1 MRVHRKKRDSYW
13 QVFCLFTIT
22 NNAKVSIFVHVALS
36 SYKRVSLEEKSRS
49 QIAKSYKMIIFHHLN
64 YSQMAL

>member
-1 MRVHRKKRDSYW
+1 MYESLQKKVTLIDK
-13 QVFCLFTIT
+13 QFT
-22 NNAKVSIFVHVALS
+22 NNAKANIFVHVALCM
-36 SYKRVSLEEKSRS
+36 YKRVSLEEKSRS